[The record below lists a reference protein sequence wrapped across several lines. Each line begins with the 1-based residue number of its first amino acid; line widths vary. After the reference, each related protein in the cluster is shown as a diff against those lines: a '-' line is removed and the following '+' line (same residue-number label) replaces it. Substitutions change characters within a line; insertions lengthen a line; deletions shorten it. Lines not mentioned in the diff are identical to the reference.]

1 MWRCAVL
8 AGVEVILHGWVGDDD
23 NDTDSQNSG
32 GDNHGGSLSV
42 VG

>member
-8 AGVEVILHGWVGDDD
+8 AGVEVILNRGVGDDD
-23 NDTDSQNSG
+23 GDTDSQNSG
-32 GDNHGGSLSV
+32 GDNHGGFLSV